1 MSTEGHLDTKADAN
15 AASQTL
21 VNYLGHAL
29 SSYQGQ
35 DFKTA
40 SGPVTPRGKVEIFFR
55 REESQKIHHEEFLV
69 LEDPPYDLILGI
81 RFIEKY
87 QVYKFNGSLL
97 PLALAPESKGN
108 IHTPGIEVTPFD
120 NLFQCRRKG
129 PNRSPHS

>member
-15 AASQTL
+15 IASQNL
-21 VNYLGHAL
+21 VNLLGHAL

-35 DFKTA
+35 NFQA
-40 SGPVTPRGKVEIFFR
+40 AGGPVTPRGKVEIFFWP
-55 REESQKIHHEEFLV
+55 EESQKIYHEEFLV
-69 LEDPPYDLILGI
+69 LEDLPYDLVLGI
-81 RFIEKY
+81 RFIKKY

-129 PNRSPHS
+129 SNRSPHS